1 MKNSGIETKKT
12 IDIFSYFTF
21 ACFMCTFKEIVDAQ
35 ENICCKKNGGY
46 RHEVRPFAFDLYE
59 DQPLSDGAHLKQ
71 SYFFKSNEDTDI
83 CVMFSNCSDGWFTL
97 VNVLSKAIQCE
108 ACLFSITSS
117 DVLYGALNGF
127 HYINNGKSIRTVYAM
142 QDPHWVFYEDG
153 KQLWF
158 EDGNHYKQHTIKKRM
173 NKEILVSYCTRLGFD
188 IYSPQFWQ
196 SKQSVLLAELPRNR
210 KK

>member
-12 IDIFSYFTF
+12 VDIFSYFTF
-21 ACFMCTFKEIVDAQ
+21 ACFMCTFKEIVDAL

-83 CVMFSNCSDGWFTL
+83 CVMFSNCSDGWF
-97 VNVLSKAIQCE
+97 NVLSKAIQCE

-173 NKEILVSYCTRLGFD
+173 NKDDF
-188 IYSPQFWQ
+188 
-196 SKQSVLLAELPRNR
+196 
-210 KK
+210 

>member
-1 MKNSGIETKKT
+1 
-12 IDIFSYFTF
+12 
-21 ACFMCTFKEIVDAQ
+21 
-35 ENICCKKNGGY
+35 
-46 RHEVRPFAFDLYE
+46 
-59 DQPLSDGAHLKQ
+59 
-71 SYFFKSNEDTDI
+71 
-83 CVMFSNCSDGWFTL
+83 
-97 VNVLSKAIQCE
+97 
-108 ACLFSITSS
+108 
-117 DVLYGALNGF
+117 
-127 HYINNGKSIRTVYAM
+127 M

>member
-1 MKNSGIETKKT
+1 MKKVVLKQRKT

-21 ACFMCTFKEIVDAQ
+21 ACFMCTFKEIVDAL

-97 VNVLSKAIQCE
+97 VNVLSKQYN
-108 ACLFSITSS
+108 
-117 DVLYGALNGF
+117 V
-127 HYINNGKSIRTVYAM
+127 KPVY
-142 QDPHWVFYEDG
+142 
-153 KQLWF
+153 
-158 EDGNHYKQHTIKKRM
+158 
-173 NKEILVSYCTRLGFD
+173 
-188 IYSPQFWQ
+188 
-196 SKQSVLLAELPRNR
+196 SV
-210 KK
+210 